1 MSRLDR
7 RFLEDLTAQ
16 VEAHLAEEEMDLK
29 TIAENLHVSPSTL
42 YRKTKA
48 LTGMNP
54 KSFVLRTRMTCA
66 ARILAEEKTTVLE
79 AMYRV
84 GISTPAYFR
93 KCFRETFGC
102 LPSEYRHNKP
112 GQG

>member
-1 MSRLDR
+1 M
-7 RFLEDLTAQ
+7 FKPLEGVKVIDLT
-16 VEAHLAEEEMDLK
+16 
-29 TIAENLHVSPSTL
+29 
-42 YRKTKA
+42 Y
-48 LTGMNP
+48 
-54 KSFVLRTRMTCA
+54 FVAGPGA